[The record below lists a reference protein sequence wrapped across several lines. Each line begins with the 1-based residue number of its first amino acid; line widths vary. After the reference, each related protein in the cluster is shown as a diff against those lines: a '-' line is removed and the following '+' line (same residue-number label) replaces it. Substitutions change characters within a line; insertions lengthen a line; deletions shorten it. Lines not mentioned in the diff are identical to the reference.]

1 MISRSTSVSGKRG
14 PQKKQNGTAPT
25 RSRNWAAV
33 LYPESA
39 VKNWRDVIDELH
51 ITAYVS
57 PLHDKDTNP
66 DGTPKKP
73 HWHVLLAYEGVKS
86 FEQVKPVWDAIHAVP
101 EPRPVNSLRGYAR
114 YLTHMDNPEKY
125 QYAAEDV
132 QCFGGAVYTAAVA
145 LPTDDFAILKQII
158 AFVNQNGIYSYA
170 ELIDVCIA
178 NGADEWF
185 NALCTGTVAFTIR
198 EYMKSIVWETE
209 HCYRRIEERLDGDT
223 KLDIMNTN

>member
-1 MISRSTSVSGKRG
+1 MDSRSTSTNSKRG
-14 PQKKQNGTAPT
+14 SQKKQDGSVAT

-39 VKNWRDVIDELH
+39 AENWMDVIDDLH

-73 HWHVLLAYEGVKS
+73 HWHILLAYEGVKS
-86 FEQVKPVWDAIHAVP
+86 FEQVKQVWDAIHAVP

-125 QYAAEDV
+125 QYAAADV
-132 QCFGGAVYTAAVA
+132 RCFGGAVYSAAVA
-145 LPTDDFAILKQII
+145 LPTDDFAVLKQII

-185 NALCTGTVAFTIR
+185 NALCTGTVAFTVR

-209 HCYRRIEERLDGDT
+209 RGYRRIGERTEGETGRDS
-223 KLDIMNTN
+223 MNTN